1 MRPPPICPA
10 PALRLVAILA
20 LWLALLVPASGQG
33 LPDWQSTTVN
43 DFAGLLTPED
53 AAAIDRTL
61 TELPHQTGI
70 EGTVVILTDRARYGG
85 RDGLEPFATRLF
97 NHWGVGDAQRN
108 NGFML
113 LVLTADREARIELG
127 RGYQNDADIIAQD
140 ITRRTLLPAFRDGRM
155 SQGIRDG
162 TQDIIKHIVLP
173 TTRGEAV
180 QRPDEPL
187 TPKIIGFGI
196 WAAIMAL
203 IGRHVWRRNRCPQ
216 CHRRDFTTSRSPH
229 REELPEGGYRVSSDD
244 VTRTCRHCGWSDT
257 RQRPN
262 RNSIWYG
269 ADGTLIRSERNSR
282 SGPGGGGS
290 SGFGG
295 GSSRGGGASGRW

>member
-1 MRPPPICPA
+1 M
-10 PALRLVAILA
+10 
-20 LWLALLVPASGQG
+20 
-33 LPDWQSTTVN
+33 
-43 DFAGLLTPED
+43 
-53 AAAIDRTL
+53 
-61 TELPHQTGI
+61 
-70 EGTVVILTDRARYGG
+70 
-85 RDGLEPFATRLF
+85 
-97 NHWGVGDAQRN
+97 
-108 NGFML
+108 
-113 LVLTADREARIELG
+113 
-127 RGYQNDADIIAQD
+127 
-140 ITRRTLLPAFRDGRM
+140 
-155 SQGIRDG
+155 
-162 TQDIIKHIVLP
+162 
-173 TTRGEAV
+173 

-244 VTRTCRHCGWSDT
+244 VTRTCRHCGWSGT

>member
-1 MRPPPICPA
+1 M
-10 PALRLVAILA
+10 V
-20 LWLALLVPASGQG
+20 
-33 LPDWQSTTVN
+33 T
-43 DFAGLLTPED
+43 
-53 AAAIDRTL
+53 
-61 TELPHQTGI
+61 
-70 EGTVVILTDRARYGG
+70 LTDRARYGG
-85 RDGLEPFATRLF
+85 ADGLEPFATRLF

-257 RQRPN
+257 RPRAN
-262 RNSIWYG
+262 RDTVWYDR
-269 ADGTLIRSERNSR
+269 DGNRIRSTPNPNFRA
-282 SGPGGGGS
+282 GPGGS

>member
-1 MRPPPICPA
+1 MRRLLGVLILLAGLLPA
-10 PALRLVAILA
+10 AA
-20 LWLALLVPASGQG
+20 QD
-33 LPDWQSTTVN
+33 LPQWESATVN

-53 AAAIDRTL
+53 ATALDRAL
-61 TELPHQTGI
+61 SDLRDDTGV
-70 EGTVVILTDRARYGG
+70 EGTVVTLTDRARYGG
-85 RDGLEPFATRLF
+85 ADGLEPFATRLF

-244 VTRTCRHCGWSDT
+244 VTRTCRHCGWSGT

-269 ADGTLIRSERNSR
+269 ADGTRIRSERNSR
-282 SGPGGGGS
+282 YGPGGGGS

>member
-1 MRPPPICPA
+1 MRRLLGVLILLAGLLPA
-10 PALRLVAILA
+10 AA
-20 LWLALLVPASGQG
+20 QD
-33 LPDWQSTTVN
+33 LPQWESATVN

-53 AAAIDRTL
+53 ATALDRAL
-61 TELPHQTGI
+61 SDLRDDTGV
-70 EGTVVILTDRARYGG
+70 EGTVVTLTDRARYGG
-85 RDGLEPFATRLF
+85 ADGLEPFATRLF

-244 VTRTCRHCGWSDT
+244 VTRTCRHCGWSGT

-269 ADGTLIRSERNSR
+269 ADGTRIRSERNSR
-282 SGPGGGGS
+282 CGPGGGGS

>member
-1 MRPPPICPA
+1 MRRLLGVLILLAGLLPA
-10 PALRLVAILA
+10 AA
-20 LWLALLVPASGQG
+20 QD
-33 LPDWQSTTVN
+33 LPQWESATVN

-53 AAAIDRTL
+53 ATALDRAL
-61 TELPHQTGI
+61 SDLRDDTGV
-70 EGTVVILTDRARYGG
+70 EGTVVTLTDRARYGG
-85 RDGLEPFATRLF
+85 ADGLEPFATRLF

-113 LVLTADREARIELG
+113 LVLTTDREARIELG

-262 RNSIWYG
+262 RNSIWYSP
-269 ADGTLIRSERNSR
+269 DGTRIRSERNSR

>member
-1 MRPPPICPA
+1 MRRLLGVLILLAGLLPA
-10 PALRLVAILA
+10 AA
-20 LWLALLVPASGQG
+20 QD
-33 LPDWQSTTVN
+33 LPQWESATVN

-53 AAAIDRTL
+53 ATALDRAL
-61 TELPHQTGI
+61 SDLRDDTGV
-70 EGTVVILTDRARYGG
+70 EGTVVTLTDRARYGG
-85 RDGLEPFATRLF
+85 ADGLEPFATRLF

-244 VTRTCRHCGWSDT
+244 VTRTCRHCGWSST

-269 ADGTLIRSERNSR
+269 TDGTRIRSERNSR
-282 SGPGGGGS
+282 YGPGGGGS

>member
-1 MRPPPICPA
+1 MRRLLGVLILLAGLLPA
-10 PALRLVAILA
+10 AA
-20 LWLALLVPASGQG
+20 QD
-33 LPDWQSTTVN
+33 LPQWESATVN

-53 AAAIDRTL
+53 ATALDRAL
-61 TELPHQTGI
+61 SDLRDDTGV
-70 EGTVVILTDRARYGG
+70 EGTVVTLTDRARYGG
-85 RDGLEPFATRLF
+85 ADGLEPFATRLF

-244 VTRTCRHCGWSDT
+244 VTRTCRHCGWSGT

-269 ADGTLIRSERNSR
+269 TDGTRIRSERNSR
-282 SGPGGGGS
+282 YGPGGGGS

>member
-1 MRPPPICPA
+1 MRRLLA
-10 PALRLVAILA
+10 ALI
-20 LWLALLVPASGQG
+20 LLVSLLPAAAQD
-33 LPDWQSTTVN
+33 LPQWESTTVN

-53 AAAIDRTL
+53 ATALDRAL
-61 TELPHQTGI
+61 SDLRDDTGV
-70 EGTVVILTDRARYGG
+70 EGTVVTLTDRARYGG
-85 RDGLEPFATRLF
+85 ADGLEPFATRLF

-113 LVLTADREARIELG
+113 LVLTNDREARIELG

-140 ITRRTLLPAFRDGRM
+140 ITRGTLLPAFRDGRM

-162 TQDIIKHIVLP
+162 TQDIITHIVLP
-173 TTRGEAV
+173 TTRGEAL

-187 TPKIIGFGI
+187 APKVIGFGI

-216 CHRRDFTTSRSPH
+216 CHKRDLTTSRSPH

-262 RNSIWYG
+262 RNSIRYG

>member
-1 MRPPPICPA
+1 MRRLLGVLILLAGLLPA
-10 PALRLVAILA
+10 AA
-20 LWLALLVPASGQG
+20 QD
-33 LPDWQSTTVN
+33 LPQWESATVN

-53 AAAIDRTL
+53 ATALDRAL
-61 TELPHQTGI
+61 SDLRDDTGV
-70 EGTVVILTDRARYGG
+70 EGTVVTLTDRARYGG
-85 RDGLEPFATRLF
+85 ADGLEPFATRLF

-113 LVLTADREARIELG
+113 LVLTTDREARIELG

-244 VTRTCRHCGWSDT
+244 VTRTCRHCGWSGT

-262 RNSIWYG
+262 CNSIWYG
-269 ADGTLIRSERNSR
+269 ADGTRIRSERNSR
-282 SGPGGGGS
+282 YGPGGGGS

>member
-1 MRPPPICPA
+1 MRRLLA
-10 PALRLVAILA
+10 ALI
-20 LWLALLVPASGQG
+20 LLVSLLPAAAQD
-33 LPDWQSTTVN
+33 LPQWESTTVN

-53 AAAIDRTL
+53 ATALDRAL
-61 TELPHQTGI
+61 SDLRDDTGV
-70 EGTVVILTDRARYGG
+70 EGTVVTLTDRARYGG
-85 RDGLEPFATRLF
+85 ADGLEPFATRLF

-244 VTRTCRHCGWSDT
+244 VTRTCRHCGWSGT

-269 ADGTLIRSERNSR
+269 TDGTRIRSERNSR
-282 SGPGGGGS
+282 CGPGGGGS

>member
-1 MRPPPICPA
+1 MRRLLGVLILLAGLLPA
-10 PALRLVAILA
+10 AA
-20 LWLALLVPASGQG
+20 QD
-33 LPDWQSTTVN
+33 LPQWESATVN

-53 AAAIDRTL
+53 ATALDRAL
-61 TELPHQTGI
+61 SDLRDDTGV
-70 EGTVVILTDRARYGG
+70 EGTVVTLTDRARYGG
-85 RDGLEPFATRLF
+85 ADGLEPFATRLF

-113 LVLTADREARIELG
+113 LVLTTDREARIELG

-244 VTRTCRHCGWSDT
+244 VTRTCRHCGWSGT

-269 ADGTLIRSERNSR
+269 ADGTRIRSERNSR
-282 SGPGGGGS
+282 YGPGGGGS

>member
-1 MRPPPICPA
+1 
-10 PALRLVAILA
+10 
-20 LWLALLVPASGQG
+20 
-33 LPDWQSTTVN
+33 
-43 DFAGLLTPED
+43 
-53 AAAIDRTL
+53 
-61 TELPHQTGI
+61 
-70 EGTVVILTDRARYGG
+70 
-85 RDGLEPFATRLF
+85 
-97 NHWGVGDAQRN
+97 
-108 NGFML
+108 
-113 LVLTADREARIELG
+113 
-127 RGYQNDADIIAQD
+127 
-140 ITRRTLLPAFRDGRM
+140 M

-244 VTRTCRHCGWSDT
+244 VTRTCRHCGWSST

-269 ADGTLIRSERNSR
+269 TDGTRIRSERNSR
-282 SGPGGGGS
+282 CGPGGGGS

>member
-1 MRPPPICPA
+1 MRRLLGVLILLAGLLPA
-10 PALRLVAILA
+10 AA
-20 LWLALLVPASGQG
+20 QD
-33 LPDWQSTTVN
+33 LPQWESATVN

-53 AAAIDRTL
+53 ATALDRAL
-61 TELPHQTGI
+61 SDLRDDTGV
-70 EGTVVILTDRARYGG
+70 EGTVVTLTDRARYGG
-85 RDGLEPFATRLF
+85 ADGLEPFATRLF

-180 QRPDEPL
+180 HRPDEPL

-216 CHRRDFTTSRSPH
+216 CHRRDFTTSRSPP
-229 REELPEGGYRVSSDD
+229 REELPDGGYRVSSDD
-244 VTRTCRHCGWSDT
+244 VTRTCRHCGWSGT

-269 ADGTLIRSERNSR
+269 TDGTRIRSERNSR
-282 SGPGGGGS
+282 YGPGGGGS

>member
-1 MRPPPICPA
+1 MRRLLGVLILLAGLLPA
-10 PALRLVAILA
+10 AA
-20 LWLALLVPASGQG
+20 QD
-33 LPDWQSTTVN
+33 LPQWESATVN

-53 AAAIDRTL
+53 ATALDRAL
-61 TELPHQTGI
+61 SDLRDDTGV
-70 EGTVVILTDRARYGG
+70 EGTVVTLTDRARYGG
-85 RDGLEPFATRLF
+85 ADGLEPFATRLF

-113 LVLTADREARIELG
+113 LVLTTDREARIELG

-244 VTRTCRHCGWSDT
+244 VTRTCRHCGWSGT

-269 ADGTLIRSERNSR
+269 TDGTRIRSERNSR
-282 SGPGGGGS
+282 YGPGGGGS

>member
-1 MRPPPICPA
+1 MRRLLAVLILLAGLLPA
-10 PALRLVAILA
+10 AA
-20 LWLALLVPASGQG
+20 QD
-33 LPDWQSTTVN
+33 LPQWESTTVN

-53 AAAIDRTL
+53 ADALDAALSDLRD
-61 TELPHQTGI
+61 ETGV
-70 EGTVVILTDRARYGG
+70 EGTVVTLTDRARHGG
-85 RDGLEPFATRLF
+85 ADGLEAFATRLF

-113 LVLTADREARIELG
+113 LVLTNDREARIELG

-140 ITRRTLLPAFRDGRM
+140 ITRGTLLPAFRDGRM
-155 SQGIRDG
+155 SQGIRNG
-162 TQDIIKHIVLP
+162 TQDIITHIVLP

-180 QRPDEPL
+180 RRPDEPL
-187 TPKIIGFGI
+187 APKIIGFGI

-216 CHRRDFTTSRSPH
+216 CGKRDFTTSRSPH

-257 RQRPN
+257 RQRTN

-269 ADGTLIRSERNSR
+269 ADGTRIRSERNSR

-290 SGFGG
+290 SGFSG

>member
-1 MRPPPICPA
+1 MRRLLGVLILLAGLLPA
-10 PALRLVAILA
+10 AA
-20 LWLALLVPASGQG
+20 QD
-33 LPDWQSTTVN
+33 LPQWESATVN

-53 AAAIDRTL
+53 ATALDRAL
-61 TELPHQTGI
+61 SDLRDDTGV
-70 EGTVVILTDRARYGG
+70 EGTVVTLTDRARYGG
-85 RDGLEPFATRLF
+85 ADGLEPFATRLF

-244 VTRTCRHCGWSDT
+244 VTRTCRHCGWSST

-269 ADGTLIRSERNSR
+269 ADGTRIRSERNSR
-282 SGPGGGGS
+282 YGPGGGGS

>member
-1 MRPPPICPA
+1 MRRLLGVLILLAGLLPA
-10 PALRLVAILA
+10 AA
-20 LWLALLVPASGQG
+20 QD
-33 LPDWQSTTVN
+33 LPQWESATVN

-53 AAAIDRTL
+53 ATALDRAL
-61 TELPHQTGI
+61 SDLRDDTGV
-70 EGTVVILTDRARYGG
+70 EGTVVTLTDRARYGG
-85 RDGLEPFATRLF
+85 ADGLEPFATRLF

-162 TQDIIKHIVLP
+162 TQDIITHIVLP
-173 TTRGEAV
+173 TTRGEAL

-187 TPKIIGFGI
+187 APKVIGFGI

-244 VTRTCRHCGWSDT
+244 VTRTCRHCGWSGT

-269 ADGTLIRSERNSR
+269 ADGTRIRSERNSR
-282 SGPGGGGS
+282 YGPGGGGS

>member
-1 MRPPPICPA
+1 MRRLLA
-10 PALRLVAILA
+10 ALI
-20 LWLALLVPASGQG
+20 LLVSLLPAAAQD
-33 LPDWQSTTVN
+33 LPQWESTTVN

-53 AAAIDRTL
+53 ATALDRAL
-61 TELPHQTGI
+61 SDLRDDTGV
-70 EGTVVILTDRARYGG
+70 EGTVVTLTDRARYGG
-85 RDGLEPFATRLF
+85 ADGLEPFATRLF

-113 LVLTADREARIELG
+113 LVLTNDREARIELG

-140 ITRRTLLPAFRDGRM
+140 LPRRSLLPAFRDGRM

-162 TQDIIKHIVLP
+162 TQDIITHIVLP
-173 TTRGEAV
+173 TTRGEAL

-187 TPKIIGFGI
+187 APKVIGFGI

-216 CHRRDFTTSRSPH
+216 CHKRDLTTSRSPH